1 MDISSKDIHLKEL
14 GDKHMLSTRAIN
26 ICLDANLKSLNRIL
40 SFYSTY
46 GSFMKLRNCGTTTNI
61 ELIELCKKNI
71 KPLSSFSI
79 KEQPQNFLE
88 IINSLTPIQKTKI
101 YRHFDCLIQN
111 LTTRSINGLASI
123 HEELKTEVILEK
135 IFTEGYDFK
144 SIKNIGK
151 KSVGE
156 LEVLKIEFIRFVKDI
171 HISPFNKFYK
181 KVILKITNLRQALKI
196 KKIF

>member
-1 MDISSKDIHLKEL
+1 M
-14 GDKHMLSTRAIN
+14 
-26 ICLDANLKSLNRIL
+26 
-40 SFYSTY
+40 
-46 GSFMKLRNCGTTTNI
+46 
-61 ELIELCKKNI
+61 
-71 KPLSSFSI
+71 
-79 KEQPQNFLE
+79 
-88 IINSLTPIQKTKI
+88 IQK
-101 YRHFDCLIQN
+101 LN
-111 LTTRSINGLASI
+111 TRSINGLASI

-181 KVILKITNLRQALKI
+181 KVILKITSLRQALKI
-196 KKIF
+196 KKLF